1 MSTEKILQPDIL
13 IAGAGIAGATIAAGL
28 RRRGYAVVQL
38 EASEQP
44 LDTARGDHLG
54 PKVVETLASWDILEA
69 FFAAGAE
76 KRLGAKWLTPDG
88 ELIMHSSMDDLPL
101 PHPYYIVLN
110 HDLIASTALNLAL
123 NEPGYDYTLFRPVAA
138 KDIETS
144 AEALGGVS
152 AVHITTP
159 EGDKVTIKPRMT
171 LACEGR
177 TSRIRNACGFTIA
190 KTYDYERPFV
200 VMFGPRGELQDP
212 RNEIASYL
220 SPRGGVGRIP
230 RMGGQW
236 KIGMAI
242 DKAEI
247 KDWKALDQDGR
258 RRRIAERAPALEML
272 ETEVA
277 GFYPVIRRETDR
289 WVQGTTV
296 LVGDACHTVHPA
308 RGQGMNFGIRCA
320 ARLFDFLPDPSD
332 MADAALVARQLAAY
346 ETAVKPITDAQLE
359 DNHERGLNMDIPDA
373 GRAEREIPELRAIAA
388 DPDAHFRYRMIMAG
402 YPELLEPAK

>member
-1 MSTEKILQPDIL
+1 MTTEKTLQPDIL

-28 RRRGYAVVQL
+28 RTRGYSVVHL

-54 PKVVETLASWDILEA
+54 PKVVETLASWDILDA

-88 ELIMHSSMDDLPL
+88 EQIMHSSMDDLPL

-110 HDLIASTALNLAL
+110 HDLIASTALSLAI
-123 NEPGYDYTLFRPVAA
+123 NEPDYDYTLFRPVAA

-144 AEALGGVS
+144 AESHGGVS

-159 EGDKVTIKPRMT
+159 EGEAITIKPRMT

-177 TSRIRNACGFTIA
+177 TSRIRNACGFNIA

-242 DKAEI
+242 DKADI

-289 WVQGTTV
+289 WSQGTTV
-296 LVGDACHTVHPA
+296 LMGDACHTVHPA

-320 ARLFDFLPDPSD
+320 ARLFDFLPEPSD
-332 MADAALVARQLAAY
+332 MADAALVSRQLADY
-346 ETAVKPITDAQLE
+346 EAAVKPITDAQLDE
-359 DNHERGLNMDIPDA
+359 NHERGLNMDIPDA